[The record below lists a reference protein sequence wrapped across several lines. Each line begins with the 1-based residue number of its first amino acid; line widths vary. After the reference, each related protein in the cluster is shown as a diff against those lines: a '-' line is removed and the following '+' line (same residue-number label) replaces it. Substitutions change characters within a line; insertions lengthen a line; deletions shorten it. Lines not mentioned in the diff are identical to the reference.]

1 MAGKGRAQGGMSG
14 GARPGA
20 GGKKRSTV
28 VEQETRRSIAL
39 DVFSPEE
46 WRQTLTG
53 WMQAA
58 RETKNYGLLFP
69 LLPYLMGSP
78 KQEVAVTFDIAET
91 AQELAEKYGTTP
103 ERVVSIVER
112 LKAKQAG

>member
-20 GGKKRSTV
+20 GGKKRATV
-28 VEQETRRSIAL
+28 VEQETRRSIVL
-39 DVFSPEE
+39 DVFSPDE
-46 WRQTLTG
+46 WRQTVTG
-53 WMQAA
+53 WMQTA

-78 KQEVAVTFDIAET
+78 KQEVNVNGQVDVGHV
-91 AQELAEKYGTTP
+91 EKARKVMRVIGGT
-103 ERVVSIVER
+103 
-112 LKAKQAG
+112 G

>member
-20 GGKKRSTV
+20 GGNKKKETIA
-28 VEQETRRSIAL
+28 EQESRRSIVL

-46 WRQTLTG
+46 WRQTVTG
-53 WMQAA
+53 WMQTA

-78 KQEVAVTFDIAET
+78 KQEVKVTGRVEHVQLDT
-91 AQELAEKYGTTP
+91 ARTVLRIVGGSEK
-103 ERVVSIVER
+103 RAS
-112 LKAKQAG
+112 

>member
-20 GGKKRSTV
+20 GGKKKETV
-28 VEQETRRSIAL
+28 AAQETRRDIVL
-39 DVFSPEE
+39 DVFNPEE
-46 WRQTLTG
+46 WRLTVVG

-78 KQEVAVTFDIAET
+78 KQEVNVSGRVEHVQLEAART
-91 AQELAEKYGTTP
+91 LL
-103 ERVVSIVER
+103 RVVGGTEHT
-112 LKAKQAG
+112 A